1 MKKSDTYKILSAVT
15 GAGVLL
21 AGCAAPAQN
30 AAVVAEAPAPAAEK
44 EQPAV
49 QTAAE
54 LEGVTYSNGIAVETF
69 VAEPVAVSKVAN
81 VEGQFAFD
89 QDVITPSDEVF
100 NLFGTAVTGIC
111 ASPAAPSIVEGEA
124 EEWTIS
130 VDGDVENSFSA
141 KLNELAE
148 KSSQTS
154 TMACACAN
162 NPAGGSLI
170 ANAQV
175 TGIPMKDIVEM
186 AGLHEGVNTVS
197 VISDDGYAQ
206 PMPLSYM
213 LERDALLVYQING
226 EDIPAAQGNP
236 VQLWMPSSV
245 AKYFT
250 RRVMEV
256 RFTSE
261 DEEPALLTDSA
272 REGEYVNRP
281 NIGIVNYANGET
293 FAVGQPITFEGYA
306 DDYDKAIA
314 SVEFSL
320 DGGRT
325 WTPYETKDATS
336 DKWVYWYF
344 TYTPA
349 EAGTFELSVRSIA
362 EDGTVSP
369 LSSTM
374 VFTVE

>member
-1 MKKSDTYKILSAVT
+1 MKKTDAYKVLSALT
-15 GAGVLL
+15 GASVLL
-21 AGCAAPAQN
+21 AGCAAPAVVQQAPEQE
-30 AAVVAEAPAPAAEK
+30 AAAREQAA
-44 EQPAV
+44 AS
-49 QTAAE
+49 AAE

-69 VAEPVAVSKVAN
+69 VAQPAAVSPVAN
-81 VEGQFAFD
+81 VQGEFAFN
-89 QDVITPSDEVF
+89 QDVVTPTDEVF
-100 NLFGTAVTGIC
+100 NLFGTAVTGVC
-111 ASPAAPSIVEGEA
+111 ASPAAPSIVEGAA
-124 EEWTIS
+124 EDWTIS
-130 VDGDVENSFSA
+130 VDGDVEHSFSA
-141 KLNELAE
+141 KLKDLAE
-148 KSSQTS
+148 QSSQTQ
-154 TMACACAN
+154 TIACACAN

-175 TGIPMKDIVEM
+175 TGIPMADIVEM

-261 DEEPALLTDSA
+261 AEEPALLTDSA
-272 REGEYVNRP
+272 KEGEYVNRP

-314 SVEFSL
+314 RVEFSL
-320 DGGRT
+320 DGGKT
-325 WTPYETKDATS
+325 WTAYETKDATS

-344 TYTPA
+344 TYTP
-349 EAGTFELSVRSIA
+349 EETGTFELSVRSVTT
-362 EDGTVSP
+362 DGAASP

>member
-1 MKKSDTYKILSAVT
+1 MKKTDAYKVLSAVT
-15 GAGVLL
+15 GASVLL
-21 AGCAAPAQN
+21 AGCAAPAVVQQAPEQEAAAREQ
-30 AAVVAEAPAPAAEK
+30 AAVS
-44 EQPAV
+44 
-49 QTAAE
+49 AAE

-69 VAEPVAVSKVAN
+69 VAQPAAVSPIAN
-81 VEGQFAFD
+81 VQGEFAFN
-89 QDVITPSDEVF
+89 QDVVTPTDEVF
-100 NLFGTAVTGIC
+100 NLFGTAVTGVC

-124 EEWTIS
+124 EDWTIS
-130 VDGDVENSFSA
+130 VDGDVEHSFSA
-141 KLNELAE
+141 KLRDLAE
-148 KSSQTS
+148 QSSKTQ

-175 TGIPMKDIVEM
+175 TGIPMADIVEM

-261 DEEPALLTDSA
+261 AEEPALLTDSA
-272 REGEYVNRP
+272 KEGEYVNRP

-314 SVEFSL
+314 RVEFSL
-320 DGGRT
+320 DGGKT
-325 WTPYETKDATS
+325 WTAYETKDATS

-344 TYTPA
+344 TYTP
-349 EAGTFELSVRSIA
+349 EETGTFELSVRSVTT
-362 EDGTVSP
+362 DGAVSP